1 MIYFIGIV
9 CVFAFIGGMVSEYY
23 RQKYMTPSQQRER
36 QRQHAQAAAGLFTG
50 AITGTVTAAHTI
62 VKKSGD

>member
-1 MIYFIGIV
+1 MIVLFIFICTV
-9 CVFAFIGGMVSEYY
+9 SLIGGMVSEYH
-23 RQKYMTPSQQRER
+23 RQKRMTPAQQRER

-62 VKKSGD
+62 IKKSGD